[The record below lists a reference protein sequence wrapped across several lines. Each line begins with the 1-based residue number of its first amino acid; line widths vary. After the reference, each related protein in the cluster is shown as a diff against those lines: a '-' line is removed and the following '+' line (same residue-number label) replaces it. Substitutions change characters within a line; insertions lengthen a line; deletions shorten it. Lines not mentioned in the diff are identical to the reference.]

1 MKRFNLLPSDSA
13 ALYVNAPIRN
23 SYTSSTKDKGLI
35 IISLPIIIALALV
48 YFMGT
53 QERTI
58 VPNETL
64 VAQTEKLESLKRE
77 HDIIVAESM
86 DRQKQSSLIEERNR
100 LQNSLDTIKSLSMAK
115 SIPLDIL
122 VAIGRNISDKLAL
135 TGISKKTN
143 LVEVEGIARD
153 NKSLS
158 DFMDVLE
165 SQMVFKKVTVK
176 ITEYTDEYG
185 PYKQKFKIIGGL

>member
-1 MKRFNLLPSDSA
+1 MKRFNLMPSDSA
-13 ALYVNAPIRN
+13 AVYVSAPIKD
-23 SYTSSTKDKGLI
+23 SYASSTKDKGLI

-53 QERTI
+53 QEKSPVT
-58 VPNETL
+58 NEAL
-64 VAQTEKLESLKRE
+64 VAQTQKLESLKRE

-100 LQNSLDTIKSLSMAK
+100 LQNSLETIKSLSMAK

-143 LVEVEGIARD
+143 VVEVEGIARD

-185 PYKQKFKIIGGL
+185 PYKQKFKIMGGL

>member
-1 MKRFNLLPSDSA
+1 MKRFNLMPNDSA
-13 ALYVNAPIRN
+13 AVYANAPIRD
-23 SYTSSTKDKGLI
+23 SYRSSGKDKSLI

-53 QERTI
+53 QEKPQ
-58 VPNETL
+58 VPDEALATHI
-64 VAQTEKLESLKRE
+64 EKLESLKKE
-77 HDIIVAESM
+77 HDLIVAESM
-86 DRQKQSSLIEERNR
+86 DRQKQSYLIEERNK
-100 LQNSLDTIKSLSMAK
+100 LQNNLDTIKSLSMAK

-135 TGISKKTN
+135 TGISKKDDT
-143 LVEVEGIARD
+143 VEIEGLARD

-165 SQMVFKKVTVK
+165 NQMVFKKVSVK
-176 ITEYTDEYG
+176 KTQYTDEYG
-185 PYKQKFKIIGGL
+185 PYKQNFKIIGGL